1 MRSFG
6 PKGKPP
12 AGGAAGGAIA
22 VEYKAPKP
30 VPTNFEVMI
39 EKDGLD
45 QFLFGPPA
53 GIEKMHNAHREY
65 IIPKLGSRMEFF
77 AKKMREQYI
86 REAIYPDVKIFLDPL
101 RERETS
107 DTLIKMHNEG

>member
-12 AGGAAGGAIA
+12 AAGGTTAIA
-22 VEYKAPKP
+22 TEYKAPKP
-30 VPTNFEVMI
+30 IPTNFEVMI

-101 RERETS
+101 RER
-107 DTLIKMHNEG
+107 